1 MDEKEI
7 VLFQIDRQI
16 KSLFKDCLIL
26 IEERDAYIKRLE
38 KTLSDMGITV
48 YENSPVDYQKD
59 RKIVLSRGNDKIREL
74 TELIEAFNITF
85 KK

>member
-7 VLFQIDRQI
+7 LKFQATRHI
-16 KSLFKDCLIL
+16 KSLFKDCLL
-26 IEERDAYIKRLE
+26 LVEERDDYIRRLE

-59 RKIVLSRGNDKIREL
+59 RKFVLTRGNDKIREL
-74 TELIEAFNITF
+74 IDLIDGFNITL
-85 KK
+85 KR